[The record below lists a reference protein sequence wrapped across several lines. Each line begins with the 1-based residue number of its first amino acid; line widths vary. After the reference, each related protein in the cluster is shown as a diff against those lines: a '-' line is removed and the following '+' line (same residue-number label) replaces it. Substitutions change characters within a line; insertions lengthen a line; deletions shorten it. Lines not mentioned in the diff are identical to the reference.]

1 MTPPGDEPAGDPKKR
16 YWVLPAPEPGNDPG
30 PESTSFVPSPS
41 GPDQGVVQPD
51 APTPTMPRTLAIV
64 GSGLDLNVAAS
75 AEIRRASLYIGLL
88 WLLSVGPIAV
98 ALAAFTAHQGGFEW
112 LQRIASGS
120 RSMFVLNPGFGLVFL
135 LLLLLGFACL
145 LSVALDAQLLAVIL
159 IGARATGRRFDL
171 RTALALARLRYWRLV
186 RASLLIGLILLIP
199 RFFINQ
205 IVMNRLPAGTE
216 AQALVATAIDIL
228 VSAPFAYVAAGI
240 VLGAVGSREAIRRS
254 WRLARARWRLALLI
268 GIVNTAVT
276 YIATFAL
283 GAGGDILVR
292 LGTAFGLGATMGPVQ
307 VAVLAAIVAVAIVS
321 IGSLVMTIGALTAG
335 PQVVA
340 FLGLTGYSRGL
351 DALEDSERP
360 LTTPRDRWLIS
371 MPMLVALVV
380 NAEAAL
386 LAVLM
391 LH

>member
-1 MTPPGDEPAGDPKKR
+1 
-16 YWVLPAPEPGNDPG
+16 
-30 PESTSFVPSPS
+30 
-41 GPDQGVVQPD
+41 
-51 APTPTMPRTLAIV
+51 
-64 GSGLDLNVAAS
+64 
-75 AEIRRASLYIGLL
+75 
-88 WLLSVGPIAV
+88 
-98 ALAAFTAHQGGFEW
+98 
-112 LQRIASGS
+112 
-120 RSMFVLNPGFGLVFL
+120 
-135 LLLLLGFACL
+135 
-145 LSVALDAQLLAVIL
+145 
-159 IGARATGRRFDL
+159 
-171 RTALALARLRYWRLV
+171 
-186 RASLLIGLILLIP
+186 
-199 RFFINQ
+199 
-205 IVMNRLPAGTE
+205 MNRLPAGTE

-276 YIATFAL
+276 YIATFAI

-340 FLGLTGYSRGL
+340 FLGLTGYSSGL
-351 DALEDSERP
+351 DALDDSARP